1 MGVAGA
7 PWVPRERVRVFWR
20 ARIAG
25 ATMAEAAAAAGVSL
39 SGAERWVAKSCGVI
53 PDLAEPSGR
62 YLSLQEREEIAIGWE
77 KDEPVATIAARIGR
91 HRSTVYRELRR
102 NRARGRPR
110 LAPRPD
116 GRRHPRGPR
125 PGTNRGRDRPRHERL
140 RYRASVAQWKA
151 EARAR
156 RPKPHL
162 RKLAT
167 RPELHAEVIKRLK
180 RRWSPRQIAV
190 SLRADYP
197 ERPEMQVS
205 HETIYQAIYQALF
218 VQGRGG
224 LRRELTKCLRTG
236 RAVRKPRRIPGERR
250 GKRCIPPELMIS
262 NRPAE
267 ADDRA
272 VPGHWEGDLI
282 TGKENKTAIGTLVER
297 ATRFVMLL
305 HLPTDHSAEAV
316 RDAMLAAIPTLPDHL
331 WRSLTWDQGSEMA
344 RHAEITLATD
354 LDIYFCDPH
363 SPWQRGSNE
372 NTNGLLRQY
381 FPKGEDLS
389 KYTAAHLAAVAA
401 ELNER
406 PRETLGW
413 KSPAQALNQL
423 LSQPLPTGVATTG

>member
-1 MGVAGA
+1 MG
-7 PWVPRERVRVFWR
+7 
-20 ARIAG
+20 
-25 ATMAEAAAAAGVSL
+25 EAAAAAGVSV
-39 SGAERWVAKSCGVI
+39 SGARKWVIKSGGVI
-53 PDLAEPSGR
+53 PDLVEPSGR
-62 YLSLQEREEIAIGWE
+62 YLSLWEREEIAIGWE
-77 KDEPVATIAARIGR
+77 TEEPVAAIAARIGR
-91 HRSTVYRELRR
+91 HRSTVYRELAR
-102 NRARGRPR
+102 NKTVRYPKR
-110 LAPRPD
+110 APRGD
-116 GRRHPRGPR
+116 GQPRR
-125 PGTNRGRDRPRHERL
+125 PGPAPGTGRGKDRPRHERL

-151 EARAR
+151 EQRAR

-167 RPELHAEVIKRLK
+167 RPELHAQVQTWLTK
-180 RRWSPRQIAV
+180 RWSPEQIMA

-197 ERPEMQVS
+197 DRPEMQVS
-205 HETIYQAIYQALF
+205 HETIYQALY
-218 VQGRGG
+218 VQGRGE
-224 LRRELTKCLRTG
+224 LRRELARCLRTG

-250 GKRCIPPELMIS
+250 GKRSIPDELMIS

-282 TGKENKTAIGTLVER
+282 TGEENKTAITTLVER
-297 ATRFVMLL
+297 TTRFVMLL
-305 HLPTDHSAEAV
+305 HLPKDHSAEAV
-316 RDAMLAAIPTLPDHL
+316 RDAMLAAIPTLPAQL
-331 WRSLTWDQGSEMA
+331 WRSLTWDQGAEMA

-363 SPWQRGSNE
+363 APWQRGSNE

-406 PRETLGW
+406 PRKTLGW
-413 KSPAQALNQL
+413 KSPAQALNEL